1 MTALKTLIWS
11 VFASGTVTVLVPY
24 LLLAAR
30 IQLFPVKLSSFRYVG
45 IIPILLGG
53 CSYLWSA
60 WDFTFV
66 GKGTPAPFDPPKR
79 IVVSGLYRTVRNP
92 IYVAVILVLMG
103 EAILFE
109 STVLLVY
116 TALVLAFL
124 HLWVRYYEE
133 PVLRRRFGESY
144 EDYCRKVSRW
154 IPQKHNSRK
163 SSYR

>member
-11 VFASGTVTVLVPY
+11 VFASGTATVLVPY

-30 IQLFPVKLSSFRYVG
+30 IQLFPAKLSSFRDAG
-45 IIPILLGG
+45 LIPILLGA
-53 CSYLWSA
+53 CFYLWSA

-109 STVLLVY
+109 STVLLAY
-116 TALVLAFL
+116 
-124 HLWVRYYEE
+124 
-133 PVLRRRFGESY
+133 
-144 EDYCRKVSRW
+144 
-154 IPQKHNSRK
+154 
-163 SSYR
+163 